1 MGSFWNRFGI
11 VLGLFWENVGTVWES
26 LWDNFE
32 INLGSVWDNF
42 GTRFGHFY
50 SEGEG
55 VPPFHH
61 SYRHK
66 GGPYIQRRQKT
77 KPEGP
82 RATKKNSEGANSKS
96 NSTTSNGTN
105 PHTQQITAESCV
117 RCSVEVPRATIHLAC
132 AD

>member
-42 GTRFGHFY
+42 GIRFGHFY

-66 GGPYIQRRQKT
+66 AGPTYNEDDKKQNPKGQGRQKRT
-77 KPEGP
+77 PKEPTR
-82 RATKKNSEGANSKS
+82 RATRPQVMALTPTHSKLPQS
-96 NSTTSNGTN
+96 PVLG
-105 PHTQQITAESCV
+105 
-117 RCSVEVPRATIHLAC
+117 VPSKCQGQPYT
-132 AD
+132 